1 MSKWSSFEK
10 QQLLTEN
17 WRKYLNE
24 EEIDE
29 GFADRL
35 KQTAK
40 GAYKGGKEAW
50 EKSRPKV
57 MSDYPA
63 TEIATIVKTISDLGK
78 KANIPVDTAKIVDEF
93 EEMLKAQ
100 NFVIKEQKLELGADL
115 KLDLGKAPTLKAFM
129 DDLAKKDKS
138 LLTPLMRA
146 LSNGSF
152 NVGEEY
158 KSSAATPAAVGP
170 KINRQRKL
178 YVPPAAEE
186 PSEKPTS
193 KTNFDKETGVPTAK
207 TTDSEPAFGAQ
218 AGADLSKVFKS
229 KNDDETEEPAAEE
242 PPSSPAVEE
251 PKDFVT
257 SKLKEAGVEEGKI
270 EAFLND
276 LREMGVI
283 NEIDKKAFK
292 KAFKVN
298 DSEFKKL
305 LEDHPE
311 VTEAILAMRPKRGG
325 TEFLEAIAKIV
336 VKEKPTRAIRT
347 VKKTTQK
354 AKPTRAKKT
363 VKKATTKAKPTSNKK
378 TKAAAKEPEPEAAKP
393 EQTSDPNFTRRAVR
407 RIKTIYNELKIE
419 EKLDFNKL
427 KKEIEQ
433 ISEVESVKK
442 QEFGK
447 NSLFVVTLTNREQF
461 GLPKELQRDKLEFAF
476 EKSKDSKLGAPVL
489 DKVIKLA
496 KIKDG
501 KIEKGIVKYGTALK
515 ESLILTWKQIAGIK

>member
-129 DDLAKKDKS
+129 VDLAKKDKS

-158 KSSAATPAAVGP
+158 KSSAAT
-170 KINRQRKL
+170 
-178 YVPPAAEE
+178 PPAAEE

-229 KNDDETEEPAAEE
+229 KNDDETEKPAAEE
-242 PPSSPAVEE
+242 PPSPPDVEEPDAPAEEPPSSPAAEEPDAPAVEE
-251 PKDFVT
+251 PKDFVR

-270 EAFLND
+270 KAFLND
-276 LREMGVI
+276 LKKMGVI

-298 DSEFKKL
+298 DSEYIKL

-311 VTEAILAMRPKRGG
+311 VTKAILAMRPRSGG

-336 VKEKPTRAIRT
+336 VKEKPTRAKRT
-347 VKKTTQK
+347 
-354 AKPTRAKKT
+354 A
-363 VKKATTKAKPTSNKK
+363 KKATQKAKPTSNKK

-393 EQTSDPNFTRRAVR
+393 EQTPDLRFTRRTVG
-407 RIKTIYNELKIE
+407 RIKNE
-419 EKLDFNKL
+419 FNKL
-427 KKEIEQ
+427 ETVKKLQFDELKKVIEK
-433 ISEVESVKK
+433 ISGVESVKK

-447 NSLFVVTLTNREQF
+447 NSLVVVTLTNGEQF

-476 EKSKDSKLGAPVL
+476 KESEEASNPKASAL

-501 KIEKGIVKYGTALK
+501 EIEEKGIVKYGTALK